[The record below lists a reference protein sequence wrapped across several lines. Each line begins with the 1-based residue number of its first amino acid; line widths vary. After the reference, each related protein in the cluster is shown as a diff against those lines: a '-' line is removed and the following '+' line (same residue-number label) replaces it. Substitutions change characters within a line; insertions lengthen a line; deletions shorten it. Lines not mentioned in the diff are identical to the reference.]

1 MLLDEVR
8 SALRVDGTEHDAEI
22 QGLIDAALADLTLS
36 GVSREKAKPDTGDP
50 LIKRAVI
57 IYARAEFD
65 YADQAADKLRQ
76 SYEMLKR
83 HLTLSEEYR
92 GGGSS

>member
-8 SALRVDGTEHDAEI
+8 SALRVDGNEHDAEI

-36 GVSREKAKPDTGDP
+36 GVSPEKAHFETTDP
-50 LIKRAVI
+50 LIRRAVV
-57 IYARAEFD
+57 IYCQAHFD
-65 YADQAADKLRQ
+65 YADQAAPRLEQ

>member
-1 MLLDEVR
+1 MLDEVR
-8 SALRVDGTEHDAEI
+8 SALRVDGNDLDNEI
-22 QGLIDAALADLTLS
+22 QGLIDAARADLALS
-36 GVSREKAKPDTGDP
+36 GVCPDKANDDGDP
-50 LIKRAVI
+50 LIRRAII
-57 IYARAEFD
+57 IYCQAHFD

>member
-36 GVSREKAKPDTGDP
+36 GVSPEKARPDTKDP

-57 IYARAEFD
+57 IYC
-65 YADQAADKLRQ
+65 QAAFDIGAATELLQR
-76 SYEMLKR
+76 SYESLKR
-83 HLTLSEEYR
+83 HLALSQDYR
-92 GGGSS
+92 G